1 MPVTSHTGTETAS
14 RATTAIA
21 IGTILWFAGHSWLVL
36 GVTLTMTGGVVSTT
50 VTVKPPE
57 AALPARSAAAQ
68 VTFVAP
74 SGNVDPLAVLHATRT
89 TPSTASVAVATKLTA
104 APAGPVASAVRVPGS
119 AGRGG
124 GEACSARGAPDHEKK
139 TARSAAAAGTVGT

>member
-1 MPVTSHTGTETAS
+1 MPVTSPPATETAS

-21 IGTILWFAGHSWLVL
+21 IGTILWFAGHSCLVL

-57 AALPARSAAAQ
+57 AVLPERSAAAQ
-68 VTFVAP
+68 VTLVAP

-89 TPSTASVAVATKLTA
+89 TPSTASVAVATKLTV
-104 APAGPVASAVRVPGS
+104 APAGRV
-119 AGRGG
+119 
-124 GEACSARGAPDHEKK
+124 
-139 TARSAAAAGTVGT
+139 AAAGRLRGSTRAGGVVSTTVTVKPPEAALPER